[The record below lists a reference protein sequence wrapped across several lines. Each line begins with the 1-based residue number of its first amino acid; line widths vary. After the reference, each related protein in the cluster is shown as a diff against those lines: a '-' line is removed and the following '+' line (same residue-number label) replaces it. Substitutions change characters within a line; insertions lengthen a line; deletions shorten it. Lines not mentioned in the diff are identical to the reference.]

1 MIPNEHRKCTETL
14 QRTLRKTQNELNMS
28 EKFFRKQKTKQDNQF
43 LKNTRS
49 SILREK
55 TYYI

>member
-28 EKFFRKQKTKQDNQF
+28 EKFIRKQKTKQDNKF
-43 LKNTRS
+43 L
-49 SILREK
+49 EK
-55 TYYI
+55 HQI